1 MSSKS
6 ESIVLPVVGRTVQ
19 TVNAALQA
27 SSAEGAD
34 FLVYTST
41 VLAEQEEPISA
52 NLFMNSIYE
61 NVKIP
66 VFIEM
71 GFLTDFD
78 QVSKVLMSGACG
90 VSVSLE
96 ELKSNGD
103 ALSKILYDQS
113 SQEEVAAIDKLNS
126 NISTNGIPDMGL
138 SSFVEIEDREVQFIR
153 KEKQLLVEAV
163 NAIEKA
169 APLVIIYC

>member
-41 VLAEQEEPISA
+41 VLAEQEPIST
-52 NLFMNSIYE
+52 NLFISSIYE

-71 GFLTDFD
+71 RFLTDFD
-78 QVSKVLMSGACG
+78 QVSKVLMSGARG
-90 VSVSLE
+90 LSVSLE
-96 ELKSNGD
+96 KLKSSGD

-113 SQEEVAAIDKLNS
+113 SQDEVSAIDKLNS

-138 SSFVEIEDREVQFIR
+138 SSFVQIEDREVQFIR
-153 KEKQLLVEAV
+153 KEKRLLVEAV
-163 NAIEKA
+163 NAIEEA